1 MKYYSIIIDADENP
15 FYTPFQLFDESG
27 RDSSSNESEHP
38 MDEKI
43 ETIRD
48 YELLDYHPDHEK
60 HLCHIT
66 SLRNMKTVGML
77 AKDAQFLCVNCGR
90 AAKDQKN
97 LCEPAK
103 L

>member
-1 MKYYSIIIDADENP
+1 
-15 FYTPFQLFDESG
+15 
-27 RDSSSNESEHP
+27 
-38 MDEKI
+38 
-43 ETIRD
+43 
-48 YELLDYHPDHEK
+48 
-60 HLCHIT
+60 
-66 SLRNMKTVGML
+66 ML

>member
-1 MKYYSIIIDADENP
+1 MKVHFIILLCYLMEPGVTSSLN
-15 FYTPFQLFDESG
+15 ESG
-27 RDSSSNESEHP
+27 HHMGEKNEA
-38 MDEKI
+38 
-43 ETIRD
+43 IRE

-77 AKDAQFLCVNCGR
+77 AKDAQYLCVNCGR

>member
-1 MKYYSIIIDADENP
+1 LTLLKIHLIFFFSYLTKA
-15 FYTPFQLFDESG
+15 G
-27 RDSSSNESEHP
+27 KDSSSNESEHP
-38 MDEKI
+38 MDEKN
-43 ETIRD
+43 ETIRE